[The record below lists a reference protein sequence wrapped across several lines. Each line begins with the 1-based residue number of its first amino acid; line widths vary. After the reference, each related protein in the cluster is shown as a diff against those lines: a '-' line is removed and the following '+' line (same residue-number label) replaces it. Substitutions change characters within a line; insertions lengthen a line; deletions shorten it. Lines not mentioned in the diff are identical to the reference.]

1 MEDFKYE
8 EVLLDEQMCA
18 MFASLVQQDTVNVK
32 VLFFIAHCE
41 QQGKLVTVKTITD
54 NVLVK
59 RKKGLKDAENKLVS
73 FSTIE
78 GEIDRK
84 TAERIVDRL
93 AYASLIYFDVQLP
106 TKFIRL
112 TKRGVQVAMLIH
124 QQLRRNSL

>member
-1 MEDFKYE
+1 M
-8 EVLLDEQMCA
+8 
-18 MFASLVQQDTVNVK
+18 
-32 VLFFIAHCE
+32 LFFIAQCE

-112 TKRGVQVAMLIH
+112 TKRGAQVAMLIH